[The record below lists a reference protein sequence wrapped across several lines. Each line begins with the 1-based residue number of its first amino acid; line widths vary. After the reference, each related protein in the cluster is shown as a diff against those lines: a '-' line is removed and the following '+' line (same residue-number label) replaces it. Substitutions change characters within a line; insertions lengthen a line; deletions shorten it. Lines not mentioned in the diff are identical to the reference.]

1 MIERVRSKIR
11 DAKETVRSYGIVGT
25 ARVKVHEIGE
35 KIRDIVVGPTFGELE
50 REVKTEVV
58 EEVYPKRGF
67 GKLKGGV

>member
-1 MIERVRSKIR
+1 MIERVKNKVR
-11 DAKETVRSYGIVGT
+11 DVKQTVRSYGIVGT

-50 REVKTEVV
+50 REVKPEVV
-58 EEVYPKRGF
+58 ESVSVEKGF